1 MQQSFQEQL
10 QKSEE
15 DDIHKQ
21 FNDYKS
27 ERENLENEEPQQP
40 QTTFDDNMIIK
51 KDIKSQSVSH

>member
-51 KDIKSQSVSH
+51 KDIKS